1 MTPDK
6 IRKRIILDR
15 LDYIDAMLADIN
27 ALPLGGFDYFSEDRK
42 NIHAAESCLRRAL
55 EALLDVGR
63 HILAK
68 SFSKGMSEYK
78 AIAIELGANGVLQ
91 PEETKLLVKMAG
103 YRNRMVHFYH
113 EITPGELYQICSN
126 ELRDILLIEKAYLTW
141 IKENPDRIDEEL

>member
-27 ALPLGGFDYFSEDRK
+27 ALPLGGFDHFSEDRK

>member
-15 LDYIDAMLADIN
+15 LDYIDAMLAEIKT
-27 ALPLGGFDYFSEDRK
+27 LPFDSFDHFSEDRK

-68 SFSKGMSEYK
+68 SFSKGISEYK
-78 AIAIELGANGVLQ
+78 AVAIEPGANGVLQ

-113 EITPGELYQICSN
+113 EITPQELYLICRN
-126 ELRDILLIEKAYLTW
+126 ELSDITAVQKAYATW
-141 IKENPDRIDEEL
+141 IHDNPEKIDEEL